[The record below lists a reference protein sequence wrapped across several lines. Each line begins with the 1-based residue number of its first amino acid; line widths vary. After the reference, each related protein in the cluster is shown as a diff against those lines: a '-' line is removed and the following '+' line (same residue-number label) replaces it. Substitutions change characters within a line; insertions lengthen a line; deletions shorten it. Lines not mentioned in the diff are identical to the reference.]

1 MTEAPSRP
9 AWLTEQIA
17 AAADHA
23 RPGTCNLCGHPVL
36 RARAG
41 RIAALD
47 VIADPDP
54 IDPITEI
61 LARVNGRL
69 TWHLTT
75 SPLGVQRITWRDQ
88 FHIRAG
94 PPKHPVLA
102 DHHCPPHPVQG
113 VLL

>member
-1 MTEAPSRP
+1 MNAPDQP
-9 AWLTEQIA
+9 KWLTERIEQSSDRI
-17 AAADHA
+17 
-23 RPGTCNLCGHPVL
+23 RKGTCPHCHCPVL

-61 LARVNGRL
+61 LARVDGRL

-75 SPLGVQRITWRDQ
+75 SALGVQRITWRDQ

-94 PPKHPVLA
+94 PAKHPVIA
-102 DHHCPPHPVQG
+102 DHHCPPQPVQG
-113 VLL
+113 TLL

>member
-1 MTEAPSRP
+1 MIEASRP
-9 AWLTEQIA
+9 AWLTEQIQ

-23 RPGTCNLCGHPVL
+23 RPGTCTRCGAPVL

-47 VIADPDP
+47 VIADPEP
-54 IDPITEI
+54 IDPHEEL
-61 LARVNGRL
+61 LARISGRL

-75 SPLGVQRITWRDQ
+75 NALGAQRITWRDQ

-94 PPKHPVLA
+94 PAKHPVIA

-113 VLL
+113 RLL